1 MNQLTWKDIELI
13 GELFNKCMDKLED
26 EHPEYRDWGLPSDV
40 LCKSVLEE
48 FNRIKENNN
57 KQIKL

>member
-26 EHPEYRDWGLPSDV
+26 EHQEYRDWGLPSDV

-48 FNRIKENNN
+48 FNRIKSNE
-57 KQIKL
+57 

>member
-13 GELFNKCMDKLED
+13 GDLFNKCMDKLED
-26 EHPEYRDWGLPSDV
+26 EHYEYREFGFVPSDV

-48 FNRIKENNN
+48 FNRIKENN